1 MACNGVRKP
10 RKIMTKLEIK
20 ELGLVNFEET
30 YQAMLNLIATKPN
43 FHSIWLLEHNPV
55 FTIGISEK
63 NIREDKTKTPPFLKT
78 DRGGRTTFHG
88 PGQLVI
94 YFILNMKSLPFPP
107 TKLTSRILQNTLEV
121 IESLGLKSNIQENDP
136 GIFIEGKK
144 VASIGMRIK
153 KNYSYH
159 GLSVNIDT
167 DLLTFNT
174 IKPCGL
180 DVEACNLKDY
190 IDINILEFKDM
201 LLAKFK
207 KILTK

>member
-10 RKIMTKLEIK
+10 RKTMTKLEIK

-107 TKLTSRILQNTLEV
+107 TKLTSKILQNTLEV

-174 IKPCGL
+174 IKPSGL
-180 DVEACNLKDY
+180 DVEGCNLKYY

>member
-10 RKIMTKLEIK
+10 RKTMTKLEIK

-107 TKLTSRILQNTLEV
+107 TKLTSKILQNTLEV
-121 IESLGLKSNIQENDP
+121 IEGLGLKSNIQENDP

>member
-88 PGQLVI
+88 PGQLII

-107 TKLTSRILQNTLEV
+107 TKLTSKILQNTLEV

>member
-1 MACNGVRKP
+1 
-10 RKIMTKLEIK
+10 MTKLEIK

-107 TKLTSRILQNTLEV
+107 TKLTSKILQNTLEV

>member
-107 TKLTSRILQNTLEV
+107 TKLTSKILQNTLEV

>member
-1 MACNGVRKP
+1 
-10 RKIMTKLEIK
+10 MTKLEIK

-107 TKLTSRILQNTLEV
+107 TKLTSKILQNTLEV
-121 IESLGLKSNIQENDP
+121 IESFGLKSNIQENDP

>member
-10 RKIMTKLEIK
+10 RKTMTKLEIK

-88 PGQLVI
+88 PGQLDI

-107 TKLTSRILQNTLEV
+107 TKLTSKILQNTLEV
-121 IESLGLKSNIQENDP
+121 IESFGLKSNIQENDP

>member
-1 MACNGVRKP
+1 
-10 RKIMTKLEIK
+10 MTKLEIK

>member
-10 RKIMTKLEIK
+10 RKTMTKLEIK

-107 TKLTSRILQNTLEV
+107 TKLTSKILQNTLEV
-121 IESLGLKSNIQENDP
+121 IEGLGLKSNIQENDP

-153 KNYSYH
+153 KNYSYN

>member
-1 MACNGVRKP
+1 MACNGICKFRKAM
-10 RKIMTKLEIK
+10 KNLQIK
-20 ELGLVNFEET
+20 ELGLINFEET
-30 YQAMLNLIATKPN
+30 YQAMLKLIATKPN
-43 FHSIWLLEHNPV
+43 YHSIWLLEHNPV

-63 NIREDKTKTPPFLKT
+63 NIQEDKTKTPPFLKT
-78 DRGGRTTFHG
+78 DRGGKTTFHG

-94 YFILNMKSLPFPP
+94 YFILNLKSLPFPP
-107 TKLTSRILQNTLEV
+107 TKLTSKILENALEV
-121 IESLGLKSNIQENDP
+121 LESLGLKGDIQEKDP

-167 DLLTFNT
+167 DLQTFNT

-190 IDINILEFKDM
+190 IDINGLELKDK
-201 LLAKFK
+201 LIAKYK

>member
-1 MACNGVRKP
+1 MACNGICKFRKAM
-10 RKIMTKLEIK
+10 KNLQIK

-30 YQAMLNLIATKPN
+30 YQAMLELIVTKPN
-43 FHSIWLLEHNPV
+43 YHSIWLLEHNPV

-63 NIREDKTKTPPFLKT
+63 NIQEDKTKIPPFLKT
-78 DRGGRTTFHG
+78 DRGGKTTFHG
-88 PGQLVI
+88 PGQLVL
-94 YFILNMKSLPFPP
+94 YFILNMKGLPFPP
-107 TKLTSRILQNTLEV
+107 TKLTSKILENALEV
-121 IESLGLKSNIQENDP
+121 LESLGLKGNIQEKDP

-167 DLLTFNT
+167 DLQTFNT

-190 IDINILEFKDM
+190 IDINGLELKDK
-201 LLAKFK
+201 LLASYK
-207 KILTK
+207 KMLKK

>member
-1 MACNGVRKP
+1 MK
-10 RKIMTKLEIK
+10 KLEIK

-107 TKLTSRILQNTLEV
+107 TKLTSKILQNTLEV

>member
-10 RKIMTKLEIK
+10 RKTMTKLEIK

-94 YFILNMKSLPFPP
+94 YFILNMKSLPFQP
-107 TKLTSRILQNTLEV
+107 TKLTSKILQNTLEV

>member
-1 MACNGVRKP
+1 MACNVLCKSRKT
-10 RKIMTKLEIK
+10 MTKLEIK
-20 ELGLVNFEET
+20 ELGTVDYEET
-30 YQAMLNLIATKPN
+30 HRAMLQLIASKPCN
-43 FHSIWLLEHNPV
+43 HTIWVLEHDPV

-63 NIREDKTKTPPFLKT
+63 SISEDKTKNPPFLKT
-78 DRGGRTTFHG
+78 DRGGKTTFHG

-94 YFILNMKSLPFPP
+94 YFILNMKKLPFSP
-107 TKLTSRILQNTLEV
+107 TKLTSNLLKNTLEV
-121 IESLGLKSNIQENDP
+121 LEGFGLKSNIQENDP

-159 GLSVNIDT
+159 GLSVNINT
-167 DLLTFNT
+167 DLRTFNT

-180 DVEACNLKDY
+180 EVEACNLKDY
-190 IDINILEFKDM
+190 INIKDLELKDK

-207 KILTK
+207 TTLIK

>member
-1 MACNGVRKP
+1 M
-10 RKIMTKLEIK
+10 LE
-20 ELGLVNFEET
+20 
-30 YQAMLNLIATKPN
+30 LIATKPN
-43 FHSIWLLEHNPV
+43 YHSIWLLEHNPV

-63 NIREDKTKTPPFLKT
+63 NIQEDKTKTPPFLKT
-78 DRGGRTTFHG
+78 DRGGKTTFHG

-94 YFILNMKSLPFPP
+94 YFILNLKSLPFPP
-107 TKLTSRILQNTLEV
+107 TKLTSKILENALQVL
-121 IESLGLKSNIQENDP
+121 ESLGLKGDIQEKDP

-167 DLLTFNT
+167 DLQTFNT

-190 IDINILEFKDM
+190 IDINGLELKDK
-201 LLAKFK
+201 LIAKYK

>member
-1 MACNGVRKP
+1 
-10 RKIMTKLEIK
+10 MTKLEIK

-94 YFILNMKSLPFPP
+94 YFILNMKNLPFPP
-107 TKLTSRILQNTLEV
+107 TKLTSKILQNTLEV

>member
-1 MACNGVRKP
+1 MKN
-10 RKIMTKLEIK
+10 LQIK

-30 YQAMLNLIATKPN
+30 YQAMLELIVTKPN
-43 FHSIWLLEHNPV
+43 YHSIWLLEHNPV

-63 NIREDKTKTPPFLKT
+63 NIQEDKTKIPPFLKT
-78 DRGGRTTFHG
+78 DRGGKTTFHG
-88 PGQLVI
+88 PGQLVL
-94 YFILNMKSLPFPP
+94 YFILNMKGLPFPP
-107 TKLTSRILQNTLEV
+107 TKLTSKILENALEV
-121 IESLGLKSNIQENDP
+121 LESLGLKGNIQEKDP

-167 DLLTFNT
+167 DLQTFNT

-190 IDINILEFKDM
+190 IDINGLELKDK
-201 LLAKFK
+201 LLASYK
-207 KILTK
+207 KMLKK